1 MKQTNLKLLAAL
13 IGAAFA
19 GSASAA
25 GFQLLEQNASGLGNA
40 YAGSAAV
47 AENASTIFYNPAGM
61 TQLKDREFSVGVNLI
76 KPGFEFKNNG
86 SSGAFNSTG
95 NGGDAGELGIVPN
108 AYLSWRLTK
117 DLTAGVGIGAPFGLM
132 TEYDSP
138 WVGSAQSNKFE
149 IKTYNINPSLAWKVN
164 ETVSIG
170 GGLNWQRL
178 TADYQRQLAAVPVV
192 PPGLPGATPLRLK
205 LDDNAWGWNVGALF
219 NLTPVTKLG
228 MSYRSKIKY
237 NLTGTVSASSPSPLV
252 AGAIGGNVKADL
264 ELPDSAILSLAHQLN
279 DRWELL
285 GDVSWTGWSSIPK
298 LDVYKTSGVGAN
310 SGTPL
315 QTLHTEFRDTWR
327 VALGTTYKYSDAW
340 KLKMGIAYDQTPVKS
355 AETRLVSL
363 PDNDRIWLS
372 AGAQWKLTQTSALD
386 FGVTYLYLKDADID
400 NNQLTTGGGRVRG
413 TYEDKGWILGMQYS
427 QSF

>member
-47 AENASTIFYNPAGM
+47 AENASTIFFNPAGM

-86 SSGAFNSTG
+86 SSGVVG
-95 NGGDAGELGIVPN
+95 NTNTGGDAGELGIVPN

-138 WVGSAQSNKFE
+138 WIGSAQSNKFE

-170 GGLNWQRL
+170 GGVNWQRL
-178 TADYQRQLAAVPVV
+178 TADYQRLASISPV
-192 PPGLPGATPLRLK
+192 PPGNTPLTLK
-205 LDDNAWGWNVGALF
+205 LDDNAWGWNIGALF

-228 MSYRSKIKY
+228 VSYRSKIKY
-237 NLTGTVSASSPSPLV
+237 SLTGTVSASSPSPLV
-252 AGAIGGNVKADL
+252 TAGINGNVKADL
-264 ELPDSAILSLAHQLN
+264 ELPDTAVISLAHQLN

-285 GDVSWTGWSSIPK
+285 GDISWTGWSSIPK
-298 LDVYKTSGVGAN
+298 LDVYKTSGVGGGSA
-310 SGTPL
+310 TPL
-315 QTLHTEFRDTWR
+315 QTLHTEFQDTWR
-327 VALGTTYKYSDAW
+327 VALGATYKYSDAW
-340 KLKMGIAYDQTPVKS
+340 KLKMGIAYDQTPVKN

-386 FGVTYLYLKDADID
+386 FGVTYLYLKDADIN
-400 NNQLTTGGGRVRG
+400 NNQGTLGTVRG